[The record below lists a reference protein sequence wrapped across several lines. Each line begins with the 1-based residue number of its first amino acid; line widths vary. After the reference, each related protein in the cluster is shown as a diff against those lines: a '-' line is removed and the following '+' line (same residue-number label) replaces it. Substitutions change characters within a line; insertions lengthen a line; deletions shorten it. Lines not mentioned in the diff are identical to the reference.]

1 MAVNSA
7 IGVTLE
13 QQSAQKKYGEAGV
26 RLFKSFYVG
35 IYEWHVK
42 KCNN

>member
-35 IYEWHVK
+35 MNLRVARQK
-42 KCNN
+42 MQ